1 MTKLDISTKN
11 KERLNR
17 AFENI
22 HRRAKEIALNAAGDD
37 KFEVYFKIT
46 SAYADGDV
54 FFDVEGSNTD
64 AFEWIR
70 DVLVDTI
77 KDELRWHGIG
87 FKGVEDDGNRE
98 GVFWVCAQFIDE
110 E

>member
-1 MTKLDISTKN
+1 MKKTHTKDQGEKLD
-11 KERLNR
+11 R

-22 HRRAKEIALNAAGDD
+22 RKRAKEIALNAAGDD
-37 KFEVYFKIT
+37 RFDVYFKIT

-64 AFEWIR
+64 TFEWIR

-77 KDELRWHGIG
+77 KDELRWCGIG
-87 FKGVEDDGNRE
+87 VRGVEDDGNRD
-98 GVFWVCAQFIDE
+98 GVFWVYAQF
-110 E
+110 